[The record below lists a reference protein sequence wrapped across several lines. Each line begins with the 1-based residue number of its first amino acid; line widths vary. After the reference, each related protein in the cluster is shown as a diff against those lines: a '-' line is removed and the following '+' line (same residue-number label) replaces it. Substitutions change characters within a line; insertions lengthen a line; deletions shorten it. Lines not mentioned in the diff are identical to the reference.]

1 LSTRPQRF
9 SVRPVAGDSRR
20 VDDARLRL
28 LFDANVIGI
37 IVGNNA
43 GAIFDANDAFLEL
56 IGYSREDL
64 ANGLIDW
71 RSMTPP
77 EWLPLDELAIAAMAA
92 NGWFAPYE
100 KEYVRADGTRV
111 PVSVGGARVT
121 GTADEQIC
129 YILDLSATRRA
140 EAALR
145 QSESRFKALA
155 DANVIGVLGARLADG
170 TLVEVNDE
178 FLRTLGYTRSDLE
191 AGLVRWAE
199 ITPPDWEEPSRL
211 AMQELMERG
220 SFAPFEKEY
229 LRRDGSRVP
238 VLVGAALLEGPAKEI
253 VCFVLDLSEQKEA
266 ARRLEA
272 GEAQYRLLAEALP
285 EIIMLTDEN
294 RRPTYVNKKYTDY
307 TGLSLEELPGKWLE
321 VVHPDDLADVAKARA
336 TGESYEVEYRL
347 RRHDGVYRWHFARV
361 LHVKGDGTAERW
373 LGAAMDIDDRK
384 RAEEALRFIEK
395 AGTLLSRSLDLETTF
410 ETLMDLVVPEFGDWS
425 AINLRDDDGAVKTYA
440 VRHADPEKDAL
451 ARRLQG
457 VNYYNESP
465 TWGTAAAFLSGK
477 PQLHSHVT
485 PEDMRNAVSERYL
498 PILEE
503 LGFGSVIAL
512 PIFVDEEVIGSFGIV
527 SIDGRRRYTEADL
540 PPLEELARRAGFAVK
555 NARQYEREH
564 RVASVLQEAA
574 LPQTLPIVANLHFDG
589 YYRAGRK
596 EASIGGDWYDVLVVS
611 DGRIVISVGDV
622 AGSGL
627 NAAILMSNIRQVIR
641 GAATVSADPMLVL
654 DVADRTLRSEHDD
667 RMATAFVG
675 VLDPSNGT
683 MVYAS
688 AGHLPALVRAPD
700 GTISELNT
708 PGLPLGYRGM
718 AVSESRTT
726 ILPPGSRLLLYTD
739 GLVEWSRDIYEGE
752 RLLRKRLA
760 AVDGLEAEHPARSI
774 VDSVLPPD
782 GARDD
787 VAALVVDV
795 AEKRR

>member
-1 LSTRPQRF
+1 M
-9 SVRPVAGDSRR
+9 
-20 VDDARLRL
+20 RL

-37 IVGNNA
+37 IIGNNA
-43 GAIFDANDAFLEL
+43 GAILDANDAFLAL
-56 IGYSREDL
+56 VGYTRDDL
-64 ANGLIDW
+64 TSGRVDW
-71 RSMTPP
+71 RSMTPA
-77 EWLPLDELAIAAMAA
+77 EWLPLDEIAIDDMAKH
-92 NGWFAPYE
+92 GWFAPYE
-100 KEYVRADGTRV
+100 KEYVRSDGARV
-111 PVSVGGARVT
+111 PVSVGGARIPDT
-121 GTADEQIC
+121 DDEQIC

-145 QSESRFKALA
+145 QSESRFKVLT
-155 DANVIGVLGARLADG
+155 DANVVGVLGARLGDG

-178 FLRTLGYTRSDLE
+178 FLRTLGYTREDLD

-199 ITPPDWEEPSRL
+199 ITPPEWEEQSRL

-229 LRRDGSRVP
+229 LRKDGSRVP
-238 VLVGAALLEGPAKEI
+238 VLVGGALIEGPAKEI
-253 VCFVLDLSEQKEA
+253 VLLVLDLSEQKEA

-307 TGLSLEELPGKWLE
+307 TGLTLEELPGKWLDA
-321 VVHPDDLADVAKARA
+321 VHPDDLPAVARARA
-336 TGESYEVEYRL
+336 TAESYEVEYRL

-361 LHVKGDGTAERW
+361 LHVKGDGANDRW

-384 RAEEALRFIEK
+384 RAEESLRFIEK

-425 AINLRDDDGAVKTYA
+425 AINLRDDDGSVKTYA
-440 VRHADPEKDAL
+440 VRHADPEKNVL
-451 ARRLQG
+451 ARRLHG
-457 VNYYNESP
+457 VNYYNASP
-465 TWGTAAAFLSGK
+465 TWGTAAAFLSGE

-485 PEDMRNAVSERYL
+485 IDDMRNAVSERYL

-503 LGFGSVIAL
+503 LGYGSVIAL
-512 PIFVDEEVIGSFGIV
+512 PIFVDDEAIGSFGIV

-540 PPLEELARRAGFAVK
+540 PPLQELARRAGFAVK

-574 LPQTLPIVANLHFDG
+574 LPQTLPIVPGLHFDG

-596 EASIGGDWYDVLVVS
+596 EASIGGDWYDVLVVA

-700 GTISELNT
+700 GGISELNA

-752 RLLRKRLA
+752 GLLRKRLA
-760 AVDGLEAEHPARSI
+760 ESDVRDAEHPAMSL
-774 VDSVLPPD
+774 VDGVLPAD

-787 VAALVVDV
+787 VAALVVTV
-795 AEKRR
+795 AGRAS

>member
-1 LSTRPQRF
+1 ML
-9 SVRPVAGDSRR
+9 PVAGDSRR

-43 GAIFDANDAFLEL
+43 GAVFDANDAFLEL
-56 IGYSREDL
+56 IGYTRDEL
-64 ANGLIDW
+64 TRGLVDW
-71 RSMTPP
+71 RTMTPP
-77 EWLPLDELAIAAMAA
+77 EWLPLDEIAIASMVT

-100 KEYVRADGTRV
+100 KEYVRADGVRV
-111 PVSVGGARVT
+111 PVSVGGARIT

-129 YILDLSATRRA
+129 FIIDLSATRRA

-145 QSESRFKALA
+145 DSESRFRVLA
-155 DANVIGVLGARLADG
+155 EANVVGILSARLADG

-178 FLRTLGYTRSDLE
+178 FLRTLGYTREDLD

-199 ITPPDWEEPSRL
+199 ITPPDWEEKSRL

-229 LRRDGSRVP
+229 LRKDGSRVP
-238 VLVGAALLEGPAKEI
+238 VLVGAALLGGPAKEI
-253 VCFVLDLSEQKEA
+253 VCIVLDLSEQRDA

-272 GEAQYRLLAEALP
+272 SETRYRLLAEALP

-307 TGLSLEELPGKWLE
+307 TGLTLEELPGKWLDA
-321 VVHPDDLADVAKARA
+321 VHPDDLAAVAKARGTA
-336 TGESYEVEYRL
+336 ESYEVEYRL

-361 LHVKGDGTAERW
+361 LHIEGDGGNDRW

-384 RAEEALRFIEK
+384 RAEQSLRFIER

-410 ETLMDLVVPEFGDWS
+410 ESLMDLVVPEFGDWA
-425 AINLRDDDGAVKTYA
+425 AINLRDDDGAVKAYA
-440 VRHADPEKDAL
+440 VRHADPEKNAL
-451 ARRLQG
+451 ARRLHG
-457 VNYYNESP
+457 INYYNDSP
-465 TWGTAAAFLSGK
+465 TWGTAAAYRSGE
-477 PQLHSHVT
+477 PQLHAHVT
-485 PEDMRNAVSERYL
+485 LEDMRDAVSARYM

-512 PIFVDEEVIGSFGIV
+512 PIFVDGEVIGSFGIV
-527 SIDGRRRYTEADL
+527 SVGGRRRYTEADL

-564 RVASVLQEAA
+564 RVASLLQEAA
-574 LPQTLPIVANLHFDG
+574 LPHTLPVVPNVHFDG

-596 EASIGGDWYDVLVVS
+596 EASIGGDWYDVLVVA

-675 VLDPSNGT
+675 VLDPTDGT
-683 MVYAS
+683 LVYAS
-688 AGHLPALVRAPD
+688 AGHLPALVRAAD
-700 GTISELNT
+700 GTISELNA

-718 AVSESRTT
+718 ALSESRTT
-726 ILPPGSRLLLYTD
+726 ILPAGSRLLLYTD

-752 RLLRKRLA
+752 RLLRQRLA
-760 AVDGLEAEHPARSI
+760 EAGDFENELPAKALVDG
-774 VDSVLPPD
+774 VLPP
-782 GARDD
+782 GGYRDD
-787 VAALVVDV
+787 VAALVVTV
-795 AEKRR
+795 ARSAS

>member
-1 LSTRPQRF
+1 
-9 SVRPVAGDSRR
+9 
-20 VDDARLRL
+20 
-28 LFDANVIGI
+28 
-37 IVGNNA
+37 
-43 GAIFDANDAFLEL
+43 
-56 IGYSREDL
+56 
-64 ANGLIDW
+64 
-71 RSMTPP
+71 
-77 EWLPLDELAIAAMAA
+77 
-92 NGWFAPYE
+92 
-100 KEYVRADGTRV
+100 
-111 PVSVGGARVT
+111 
-121 GTADEQIC
+121 
-129 YILDLSATRRA
+129 
-140 EAALR
+140 
-145 QSESRFKALA
+145 
-155 DANVIGVLGARLADG
+155 
-170 TLVEVNDE
+170 
-178 FLRTLGYTRSDLE
+178 
-191 AGLVRWAE
+191 
-199 ITPPDWEEPSRL
+199 
-211 AMQELMERG
+211 
-220 SFAPFEKEY
+220 
-229 LRRDGSRVP
+229 
-238 VLVGAALLEGPAKEI
+238 
-253 VCFVLDLSEQKEA
+253 
-266 ARRLEA
+266 
-272 GEAQYRLLAEALP
+272 
-285 EIIMLTDEN
+285 
-294 RRPTYVNKKYTDY
+294 
-307 TGLSLEELPGKWLE
+307 
-321 VVHPDDLADVAKARA
+321 
-336 TGESYEVEYRL
+336 VEYRL

-361 LHVKGDGTAERW
+361 LHVKGDGTNDRW

-440 VRHADPEKDAL
+440 VRHADPEKNAL
-451 ARRLQG
+451 ARRLHG

-465 TWGTAAAFLSGK
+465 TWGTAAAYLSGE

-485 PEDMRNAVSERYL
+485 LEDMRNAVSERYL

-512 PIFVDEEVIGSFGIV
+512 PIFVDDEVIGSFGIV
-527 SIDGRRRYTEADL
+527 SVDGRRRYTEADL

-564 RVASVLQEAA
+564 RVASLLQEAA
-574 LPQTLPIVANLHFDG
+574 LPHTLPLVSKFHFDG

-596 EASIGGDWYDVLVVS
+596 EASIGGDWYDVLVVA

-675 VLDPSNGT
+675 VLDPTNQT

-688 AGHLPALVRAPD
+688 AGHLPALVRAAD
-700 GTISELNT
+700 GTISELNA

-726 ILPPGSRLLLYTD
+726 ILPAGSRLLLYTD

-752 RLLRKRLA
+752 RLLRRRLA
-760 AVDGLEAEHPARSI
+760 QADDLESEHPAKSL
-774 VDSVLPPD
+774 VDGVLPPD

-787 VAALVVDV
+787 VAALVVTV
-795 AEKRR
+795 ARSAS

>member
-1 LSTRPQRF
+1 LTSGSQRS
-9 SVRPVAGDSRR
+9 SVRPVAGDARR

-28 LFDANVIGI
+28 LFNANVIGI
-37 IVGNNA
+37 LIGNNA
-43 GAIFDANDAFLEL
+43 GSIFDANDAFLALVGYTREEL
-56 IGYSREDL
+56 TS
-64 ANGLIDW
+64 GLVDW

-77 EWLPLDELAIAAMAA
+77 EWLPRDEIAIADLAA
-92 NGWFAPYE
+92 RGWFAPYE
-100 KEYVRADGTRV
+100 KEYVRSDGVRV

-121 GTADEQIC
+121 GTDDEQIC

-145 QSESRFKALA
+145 QSESRFRILA
-155 DANVIGVLGARLADG
+155 DANVVGILGARLADG

-178 FLRTLGYTRSDLE
+178 FLRTLGYTRADLD
-191 AGLVRWAE
+191 AGLIRWSE
-199 ITPPDWEEPSRL
+199 ITPPEWEERSRT
-211 AMQELMERG
+211 AMQELVERG

-229 LRRDGSRVP
+229 LRKDGSRVP
-238 VLVGAALLEGPAKEI
+238 VLVGAALLEGDAKEI
-253 VCFVLDLSEQKEA
+253 ICIVLDRSAQKDA
-266 ARRLEA
+266 ARRIEA

-307 TGLSLEELPGKWLE
+307 TGLTLEELPGKWLDA
-321 VVHPDDLADVAKARA
+321 VHPDDLPAVARARA
-336 TGESYEVEYRL
+336 TGDSYEVEYRL
-347 RRHDGVYRWHFARV
+347 RRYDGVYRWHFARV
-361 LHVKGDGTAERW
+361 LHVKGDGTNDRW

-384 RAEEALRFIEK
+384 RAEESLRFIEK

-425 AINLRDDDGAVKTYA
+425 AINLHDDDGSVKTYA
-440 VRHADPEKDAL
+440 VRHADPEKNAL

-457 VNYYNESP
+457 VNYYNTSP
-465 TWGTAAAFLSGK
+465 TWGTAAAFLSGE

-485 PEDMRNAVSERYL
+485 IDDMRNAVSERYL
-498 PILEE
+498 PLLEE

-512 PIFVDEEVIGSFGIV
+512 PIFVDDVVIGSFGIV
-527 SIDGRRRYTEADL
+527 TADGRRRYTEADL
-540 PPLEELARRAGFAVK
+540 PPLQELARRAGFAVK

-564 RVASVLQEAA
+564 RVASLLQEAA
-574 LPQTLPIVANLHFDG
+574 LPQTLPVVRGLHFDG

-596 EASIGGDWYDVLVVS
+596 EASIGGDWYDVLVVA
-611 DGRIVISVGDV
+611 DGRVVISVGDV

-688 AGHLPALVRAPD
+688 AGHLPALVRAAD
-700 GTISELNT
+700 GTISELNA

-752 RLLRKRLA
+752 RLLRQRLA
-760 AVDGLEAEHPARSI
+760 EAEVLENEHPAMSL
-774 VDSVLPPD
+774 VDGVLPPD

-787 VAALVVDV
+787 VAALVVTV
-795 AEKRR
+795 AGRAS

>member
-1 LSTRPQRF
+1 LTPRPQRS
-9 SVRPVAGDSRR
+9 SVLPVGGDARR

-37 IVGNNA
+37 IIANNA
-43 GAIFDANDAFLEL
+43 GAILDANDAFLEL
-56 IGYSREDL
+56 VGYTRAELTS
-64 ANGLIDW
+64 GLVDW

-77 EWLPLDELAIAAMAA
+77 EWLPLDEIAIASMAA

-100 KEYVRADGTRV
+100 KEYVRADGVRV
-111 PVSVGGARVT
+111 PVSVGGARIT
-121 GTADEQIC
+121 DTADEQIC
-129 YILDLSATRRA
+129 YILDLSTTRRA

-145 QSESRFKALA
+145 QSESRFKVLA
-155 DANVIGVLGARLADG
+155 EANVFGILGARLADG

-178 FLRTLGYTRSDLE
+178 FLRMLGYTREDLD
-191 AGLVRWAE
+191 AGLVRWAA
-199 ITPPDWEEPSRL
+199 ITPPEWEEQSRL

-220 SFAPFEKEY
+220 SFPPFEKEY
-229 LRRDGSRVP
+229 LRKDGSRVP
-238 VLVGAALLEGPAKEI
+238 VLVSAALLEGPAKEI
-253 VCFVLDLSEQKEA
+253 VCVVLDLTEQKDA
-266 ARRLEA
+266 ARRLAA

-307 TGLSLEELPGKWLE
+307 TGLMLEELPGKWLDAI
-321 VVHPDDLADVAKARA
+321 HPDDLPTVARARA
-336 TGESYEVEYRL
+336 TAESYEVEYRL
-347 RRHDGVYRWHFARV
+347 RRFDGVYRWHFARV
-361 LHVKGDGTAERW
+361 LHIEGDGGNGRW

-384 RAEEALRFIEK
+384 RAEESLRFIEK

-425 AINLRDDDGAVKTYA
+425 AINLRDDDGSVKTYA
-440 VRHADPEKDAL
+440 VRHADPEKNVL
-451 ARRLQG
+451 ARRLHG
-457 VNYYNESP
+457 ENYYNEAPS
-465 TWGTAAAFLSGK
+465 WGTAAAFLSGK
-477 PQLHSHVT
+477 PQLYSHVT
-485 PEDMRNAVSERYL
+485 PDDMRNAVSERYL

-503 LGFGSVIAL
+503 LGYGSVIAL
-512 PIFVDEEVIGSFGIV
+512 PIFVDDEAIGSFGIV

-564 RVASVLQEAA
+564 RVASLLQEAA
-574 LPQTLPIVANLHFDG
+574 LPQSLPVVPRLHFDG

-596 EASIGGDWYDVLVVS
+596 EASIGGDWYDVLVVA

-675 VLDPSNGT
+675 VLDPSNRT

-700 GTISELNT
+700 GTISELNA

-726 ILPPGSRLLLYTD
+726 ILPEGSRLLLYTD

-760 AVDGLEAEHPARSI
+760 DADVLEDEHPARSL

-787 VAALVVDV
+787 VAALVVTV
-795 AEKRR
+795 AGKRS

>member
-1 LSTRPQRF
+1 MTPRPQRS
-9 SVRPVAGDSRR
+9 SVLPVGGDARR

-37 IVGNNA
+37 IIANNA
-43 GAIFDANDAFLEL
+43 GAILDANDAFLEL
-56 IGYSREDL
+56 VGYTRAELTS
-64 ANGLIDW
+64 GLVDW

-77 EWLPLDELAIAAMAA
+77 EWLPLDEIAIASMAA

-100 KEYVRADGTRV
+100 KEYVRADGVRV
-111 PVSVGGARVT
+111 PVSVGGARIT
-121 GTADEQIC
+121 DTADEQIC
-129 YILDLSATRRA
+129 YILDLSTTRRA

-145 QSESRFKALA
+145 QSESRFKVLA
-155 DANVIGVLGARLADG
+155 EANVFGILGARLADG

-178 FLRTLGYTRSDLE
+178 FLRMLGYTREDLD
-191 AGLVRWAE
+191 AGLVRWAA
-199 ITPPDWEEPSRL
+199 ITPPEWEEQSRL

-220 SFAPFEKEY
+220 SFPPFEKEY
-229 LRRDGSRVP
+229 LRKDGSRVP
-238 VLVGAALLEGPAKEI
+238 VLVSAALLEGPEKEI
-253 VCFVLDLSEQKEA
+253 VCVVLDLTEQKDA
-266 ARRLEA
+266 ARRLAA

-307 TGLSLEELPGKWLE
+307 TGLMLEELPGKWLDAI
-321 VVHPDDLADVAKARA
+321 HPDDLPTVARARA
-336 TGESYEVEYRL
+336 TAESYEVEYRL
-347 RRHDGVYRWHFARV
+347 RRFDGVYRWHFARV
-361 LHVKGDGTAERW
+361 LHIEGDGGNGRW

-384 RAEEALRFIEK
+384 RAEESLRFIEK

-425 AINLRDDDGAVKTYA
+425 AINLRDDDGSVKTYA
-440 VRHADPEKDAL
+440 VRHADPEKNVL
-451 ARRLQG
+451 ARRLHG
-457 VNYYNESP
+457 ENYYNEAPS
-465 TWGTAAAFLSGK
+465 WGTAAAFLSGK
-477 PQLHSHVT
+477 PQLYSHVT
-485 PEDMRNAVSERYL
+485 PDDMRNAVSERYL

-503 LGFGSVIAL
+503 LGYGSVIAL
-512 PIFVDEEVIGSFGIV
+512 PIFVDDEAIGSFGIV

-564 RVASVLQEAA
+564 RVASLLQEAA
-574 LPQTLPIVANLHFDG
+574 LPQSLPVVPRLHFDG

-596 EASIGGDWYDVLVVS
+596 EASIGGDWYDVLVVA

-675 VLDPSNGT
+675 VLDPSNRT

-700 GTISELNT
+700 GTISELNA

-726 ILPPGSRLLLYTD
+726 ILPEGSRLLLYTD

-760 AVDGLEAEHPARSI
+760 DADVLEDEHPARSL

-787 VAALVVDV
+787 VAALVVTV
-795 AEKRR
+795 AGKRS

>member
-1 LSTRPQRF
+1 MTPRPQRS
-9 SVRPVAGDSRR
+9 SVLPVGGDARR

-37 IVGNNA
+37 IIANNA
-43 GAIFDANDAFLEL
+43 GAILDANDAFLEL
-56 IGYSREDL
+56 VGYTRAELTS
-64 ANGLIDW
+64 GLVDW

-77 EWLPLDELAIAAMAA
+77 EWLPLDEIAIGSMAA

-100 KEYVRADGTRV
+100 KEYVRADGVRV
-111 PVSVGGARVT
+111 PVSVGGARIT
-121 GTADEQIC
+121 DTADEQIC
-129 YILDLSATRRA
+129 YILDLSTTRRA

-145 QSESRFKALA
+145 QSESRFKVLA
-155 DANVIGVLGARLADG
+155 EANVFGILGARLADG

-178 FLRTLGYTRSDLE
+178 FLRMLGYTREDLD
-191 AGLVRWAE
+191 AGLVRWAA
-199 ITPPDWEEPSRL
+199 ITPPEWEEQSRL

-220 SFAPFEKEY
+220 SFPPFEKEY
-229 LRRDGSRVP
+229 LRKDGSRVP
-238 VLVGAALLEGPAKEI
+238 VLVSAALLEGPEKEI
-253 VCFVLDLSEQKEA
+253 VCVVLDLTEQKDA
-266 ARRLEA
+266 ARRLAA

-307 TGLSLEELPGKWLE
+307 TGLMLEELPGKWLDAI
-321 VVHPDDLADVAKARA
+321 HPDDLPTVARARA
-336 TGESYEVEYRL
+336 TAESYEVEYRL
-347 RRHDGVYRWHFARV
+347 RRFDGVYRWHFARV
-361 LHVKGDGTAERW
+361 LHIEGDGGNGRW

-384 RAEEALRFIEK
+384 RAEESLRFIEK

-425 AINLRDDDGAVKTYA
+425 AINLRDDDGSVKTYA
-440 VRHADPEKDAL
+440 VRHADPEKNVL
-451 ARRLQG
+451 ARRLHG
-457 VNYYNESP
+457 ENYYNEAPS
-465 TWGTAAAFLSGK
+465 WGTAAAFLSGK
-477 PQLHSHVT
+477 PQLYSHVT
-485 PEDMRNAVSERYL
+485 PDDMRNAVSERYL

-503 LGFGSVIAL
+503 LGYGSVIAL
-512 PIFVDEEVIGSFGIV
+512 PIFVDDEAIGSFGIV

-564 RVASVLQEAA
+564 RVASLLQEAA
-574 LPQTLPIVANLHFDG
+574 LPQSLPVVPRLHFDG

-596 EASIGGDWYDVLVVS
+596 EASIGGDWYDVLVVA

-675 VLDPSNGT
+675 VLDPSNRT

-700 GTISELNT
+700 GTISELNA

-726 ILPPGSRLLLYTD
+726 ILPEGSRLLLYTD

-760 AVDGLEAEHPARSI
+760 DADVLEDEHPARSL

-787 VAALVVDV
+787 VAALVVTV
-795 AEKRR
+795 AGKRS

>member
-1 LSTRPQRF
+1 MRS
-9 SVRPVAGDSRR
+9 SVLPLAGAARR

-37 IVGNNA
+37 IIGNNA
-43 GAIFDANDAFLEL
+43 GSILDANDAFLSL
-56 IGYSREDL
+56 VGYTREDL
-64 ANGLIDW
+64 ERGLIDW

-77 EWLPLDELAIAAMAA
+77 EWLPLDEIAIADMAA
-92 NGWFAPYE
+92 HGWFAPYE
-100 KEYVRADGTRV
+100 KEYVRADGVRV
-111 PVSVGGARVT
+111 PVTVGGARIT
-121 GTADEQIC
+121 ETADEQIC

-145 QSESRFKALA
+145 QSESRFKVLS
-155 DANVIGVLGARLADG
+155 DANVVGILGARLVDG

-178 FLRTLGYTRSDLE
+178 FLRTLGYTRADLD

-199 ITPPDWEEPSRL
+199 ITPPEWEEQSRL
-211 AMQELMERG
+211 AMQELMEHG

-229 LRRDGSRVP
+229 LRKDGTRVP

-253 VCFVLDLSEQKEA
+253 VCIVLDLSEQKEA

-440 VRHADPEKDAL
+440 VRHADPEKNVL
-451 ARRLQG
+451 ARRLHG
-457 VNYYNESP
+457 VNYYNDSP
-465 TWGTAAAFLSGK
+465 TWGTAAAYLSGE

-485 PEDMRNAVSERYL
+485 LDDMRNAVSERYL

-512 PIFVDEEVIGSFGIV
+512 PIFVDDEVIGSFGIV

-574 LPQTLPIVANLHFDG
+574 LPHTLPVVPKLHFDG

-596 EASIGGDWYDVLVVS
+596 EASIGGDWYDVLVVA

-675 VLDPSNGT
+675 VLDPTNGT

-688 AGHLPALVRAPD
+688 AGHLPALVRAAD
-700 GTISELNT
+700 GTISELNA

-726 ILPPGSRLLLYTD
+726 ILPAGSRLLLYTD

-752 RLLRKRLA
+752 RLLRSRLA
-760 AVDGLEAEHPARSI
+760 KPDDIENEHPAKSL
-774 VDSVLPPD
+774 VDGVLPPG

-787 VAALVVDV
+787 VAALVVTV
-795 AEKRR
+795 APSAT

>member
-1 LSTRPQRF
+1 LTPRPQRS
-9 SVRPVAGDSRR
+9 SVLPVGGDARR

-37 IVGNNA
+37 IIANNA
-43 GAIFDANDAFLEL
+43 GAILDANDAFLEL
-56 IGYSREDL
+56 VGYTRAELTS
-64 ANGLIDW
+64 GLVDW

-77 EWLPLDELAIAAMAA
+77 EWLPLDEIAIGSMAA

-100 KEYVRADGTRV
+100 KEYVRADGVRV
-111 PVSVGGARVT
+111 PVSVGGARIT
-121 GTADEQIC
+121 DTADEQIC
-129 YILDLSATRRA
+129 YILDLSTTRRA

-145 QSESRFKALA
+145 QSESRFKVLA
-155 DANVIGVLGARLADG
+155 EANVFGILGARLADG

-178 FLRTLGYTRSDLE
+178 FLRMLGYTREDLD
-191 AGLVRWAE
+191 AGLVRWAA
-199 ITPPDWEEPSRL
+199 ITPPEWEEQSRL

-220 SFAPFEKEY
+220 SFPPFEKEY
-229 LRRDGSRVP
+229 LRKDGSRVP
-238 VLVGAALLEGPAKEI
+238 VLVSAALLEGPEKEI
-253 VCFVLDLSEQKEA
+253 VCVVLDLTEQKDA
-266 ARRLEA
+266 ARRLAA

-307 TGLSLEELPGKWLE
+307 TGLMLEELPGKWLDAI
-321 VVHPDDLADVAKARA
+321 HPDDLPTVARARA
-336 TGESYEVEYRL
+336 TAESYEVEYRL
-347 RRHDGVYRWHFARV
+347 RRFDGVYRWHFARV
-361 LHVKGDGTAERW
+361 LHIEGDGGNGRW

-384 RAEEALRFIEK
+384 RAEESLRFIEK

-425 AINLRDDDGAVKTYA
+425 AINLRDDDGSVKTYA
-440 VRHADPEKDAL
+440 VRHADPEKNVL
-451 ARRLQG
+451 ARRLHG
-457 VNYYNESP
+457 ENYYNEAPS
-465 TWGTAAAFLSGK
+465 WGTAAAFLSGK
-477 PQLHSHVT
+477 PQLYSHVT
-485 PEDMRNAVSERYL
+485 PDDMRNAVSERYL

-503 LGFGSVIAL
+503 LGYGSVIAL
-512 PIFVDEEVIGSFGIV
+512 PIFVDDEAIGSFGIV

-564 RVASVLQEAA
+564 RVASLLQEAA
-574 LPQTLPIVANLHFDG
+574 LPQSLPVVPRLHFDG

-596 EASIGGDWYDVLVVS
+596 EASIGGDWYDVLVVA

-675 VLDPSNGT
+675 VLDPSNRT

-700 GTISELNT
+700 GTISELNA

-726 ILPPGSRLLLYTD
+726 ILPEGSRLLLYTD

-760 AVDGLEAEHPARSI
+760 DADVLEDEHPARSL

-787 VAALVVDV
+787 VAALVVTV
-795 AEKRR
+795 AGKRS

>member
-1 LSTRPQRF
+1 LAPRPQRS
-9 SVRPVAGDSRR
+9 SVLPVGGDARR

-37 IVGNNA
+37 IIANNA
-43 GAIFDANDAFLEL
+43 GAILDANDAFLEL
-56 IGYSREDL
+56 VGYTRAELTS
-64 ANGLIDW
+64 GLVDW

-77 EWLPLDELAIAAMAA
+77 EWLPLDEIAIASMAA

-100 KEYVRADGTRV
+100 KEYVRADGVRV
-111 PVSVGGARVT
+111 PVSVGGARIT
-121 GTADEQIC
+121 DTADEQIC
-129 YILDLSATRRA
+129 YILDLSTTRRA

-145 QSESRFKALA
+145 QSESRFKVLA
-155 DANVIGVLGARLADG
+155 EANVFGILGARLADG

-178 FLRTLGYTRSDLE
+178 FLRMLGYTREDLD
-191 AGLVRWAE
+191 AGLVRWAA
-199 ITPPDWEEPSRL
+199 ITPPEWEEQSRL

-220 SFAPFEKEY
+220 SFPPFEKEY
-229 LRRDGSRVP
+229 LRKDGSRVP
-238 VLVGAALLEGPAKEI
+238 VLVSAALLEGPAKEI
-253 VCFVLDLSEQKEA
+253 VCVVLDLTEQKDA
-266 ARRLEA
+266 ARRLAA

-307 TGLSLEELPGKWLE
+307 TGLMLEELPGKWLDAI
-321 VVHPDDLADVAKARA
+321 HPDDLPTVARARA
-336 TGESYEVEYRL
+336 TAESYEVEYRL
-347 RRHDGVYRWHFARV
+347 RRFDGVYRWHFARV
-361 LHVKGDGTAERW
+361 LHIEGDGGNGRW

-425 AINLRDDDGAVKTYA
+425 AINLRDDDGSVKTYA
-440 VRHADPEKDAL
+440 VRHADPEKNVL
-451 ARRLQG
+451 ARRLHG
-457 VNYYNESP
+457 ENYYNEAPS
-465 TWGTAAAFLSGK
+465 WGTAAAFLSGK
-477 PQLHSHVT
+477 PQLYSHVT
-485 PEDMRNAVSERYL
+485 PDDMRNAVSERYL

-503 LGFGSVIAL
+503 LGYGSVIAL
-512 PIFVDEEVIGSFGIV
+512 PIFVDDEAIGSFGIV

-564 RVASVLQEAA
+564 RVASLLQEAA
-574 LPQTLPIVANLHFDG
+574 LPQSLPVVPRLHFDG

-596 EASIGGDWYDVLVVS
+596 EASIGGDWYDVLVVA

-675 VLDPSNGT
+675 VLDPSNRT

-700 GTISELNT
+700 GTISELNA

-726 ILPPGSRLLLYTD
+726 ILPEGSRLLLYTD
-739 GLVEWSRDIYEGE
+739 GLVEWSRDIYAGE

-760 AVDGLEAEHPARSI
+760 DADVLEDEHPARSL

-787 VAALVVDV
+787 VAALVVTI
-795 AEKRR
+795 AGKRS

>member
-1 LSTRPQRF
+1 MRS
-9 SVRPVAGDSRR
+9 SVLPVAGDARR

-28 LFDANVIGI
+28 LFDANIIGI
-37 IVGNNA
+37 IIGNNA
-43 GAIFDANDAFLEL
+43 GSILDANDAFLSL
-56 IGYSREDL
+56 VGYTREDL
-64 ANGLIDW
+64 QRGLIDW

-77 EWLPLDELAIAAMAA
+77 EWLPLDEIAIADMAA
-92 NGWFAPYE
+92 NGWFAPYD
-100 KEYVRADGTRV
+100 KEYVRADGVRV
-111 PVSVGGARVT
+111 PVTVGGARLT
-121 GTADEQIC
+121 DTADEQIC

-145 QSESRFKALA
+145 QSESRFKVLS
-155 DANVIGVLGARLADG
+155 DANVVGILGARLADG

-178 FLRTLGYTRSDLE
+178 FLRTLGYTRADLD

-199 ITPPDWEEPSRL
+199 ITPPDWEEQSHL
-211 AMQELMERG
+211 AMQELIERG

-229 LRRDGSRVP
+229 LRKDGTRVP
-238 VLVGAALLEGPAKEI
+238 VLVGAALIEGPAKEI
-253 VCFVLDLSEQKEA
+253 VCIVLDLSEQKEA
-266 ARRLEA
+266 ARALEA
-272 GEAQYRLLAEALP
+272 GETRYRLLAEALP
-285 EIIMLTDEN
+285 EIIMLTDQN

-307 TGLSLEELPGKWLE
+307 TGLTLEELPGKWLDA
-321 VVHPDDLADVAKARA
+321 VHPDDLTAVAKARA
-336 TGESYEVEYRL
+336 TAESYEVEYRL

-361 LHVKGDGTAERW
+361 LRIDGDGTDGRW

-410 ETLMDLVVPEFGDWS
+410 ETLMDLVVPEFGDWA
-425 AINLRDDDGAVKTYA
+425 AINLRDDDGDVKTYA
-440 VRHADPEKDAL
+440 VRHADEKKNAL
-451 ARRLQG
+451 ARRLHG

-465 TWGTAAAFLSGK
+465 TWGTAAAFLSGE

-485 PEDMRNAVSERYL
+485 LDDIRNAVSERYL

-503 LGFGSVIAL
+503 LGYGSVIAL
-512 PIFVDEEVIGSFGIV
+512 PIFVDDEVIGSFGIV
-527 SIDGRRRYTEADL
+527 SVDGRRRYTEADL
-540 PPLEELARRAGFAVK
+540 PSLEELARRAGFAVK

-564 RVASVLQEAA
+564 RVANLLQEAA
-574 LPQTLPIVANLHFDG
+574 LPHTLPVVPNFHFDG

-596 EASIGGDWYDVLVVS
+596 EASIGGDWYDVLVVA

-675 VLDPSNGT
+675 VLDPTNRT

-700 GTISELNT
+700 GTISELNA

-726 ILPPGSRLLLYTD
+726 ILPEGSRLLLYTD

-752 RLLRKRLA
+752 RLLRRRLA
-760 AVDGLEAEHPARSI
+760 EADDFENELPAKSLVDG
-774 VDSVLPPD
+774 VLPPR

-787 VAALVVDV
+787 VAALVVTV
-795 AEKRR
+795 ARSAS

>member
-1 LSTRPQRF
+1 LTPRPQRS
-9 SVRPVAGDSRR
+9 SVLPVGGDARR

-37 IVGNNA
+37 IIANNA
-43 GAIFDANDAFLEL
+43 GAILDANDAFLEL
-56 IGYSREDL
+56 VGYTRAELTS
-64 ANGLIDW
+64 GLVDW

-77 EWLPLDELAIAAMAA
+77 EWLPLDEIAIASMAA

-100 KEYVRADGTRV
+100 KEYVRADGVRV
-111 PVSVGGARVT
+111 PVSVGGARIT
-121 GTADEQIC
+121 DTADEQIC
-129 YILDLSATRRA
+129 YILDLSTTRRA

-145 QSESRFKALA
+145 QSESRFKVLA
-155 DANVIGVLGARLADG
+155 EANVFGILGARLADG

-178 FLRTLGYTRSDLE
+178 FLRMLGYTREDLD
-191 AGLVRWAE
+191 AGLVRWAA
-199 ITPPDWEEPSRL
+199 ITPPEWEEQSRL

-220 SFAPFEKEY
+220 SFPPFEKEY
-229 LRRDGSRVP
+229 LRKDGSRVP
-238 VLVGAALLEGPAKEI
+238 VLVSAALLEGPEKEI
-253 VCFVLDLSEQKEA
+253 VCVVLDLTEQKDA
-266 ARRLEA
+266 ARRLAA

-307 TGLSLEELPGKWLE
+307 TGLMLEELPGKWLDAI
-321 VVHPDDLADVAKARA
+321 HPDDLPTVARARA
-336 TGESYEVEYRL
+336 TAESYEVEYRL
-347 RRHDGVYRWHFARV
+347 RRFDGVYRWHFARV
-361 LHVKGDGTAERW
+361 LHIEGDGGNGRW

-384 RAEEALRFIEK
+384 RAEESLRFIEK

-425 AINLRDDDGAVKTYA
+425 AINLRDDDGSVKTYA
-440 VRHADPEKDAL
+440 VRHADPEKNVL
-451 ARRLQG
+451 ARRLHG
-457 VNYYNESP
+457 ENYYNEAPS
-465 TWGTAAAFLSGK
+465 WGTAAAFLSGK
-477 PQLHSHVT
+477 PQLYSHVT
-485 PEDMRNAVSERYL
+485 PDDMRNAVSERYL

-503 LGFGSVIAL
+503 LGYGSVIAL
-512 PIFVDEEVIGSFGIV
+512 PIFVDDEAIGSFGIV

-564 RVASVLQEAA
+564 RVASLLQEAA
-574 LPQTLPIVANLHFDG
+574 LPQSLPVVPRLHFDG

-596 EASIGGDWYDVLVVS
+596 EASIGGDWYDVLVVA

-675 VLDPSNGT
+675 VLDPSNRT

-700 GTISELNT
+700 GTISELNA

-726 ILPPGSRLLLYTD
+726 ILPEGSRLLLYTD

-752 RLLRKRLA
+752 RLLRSRLA
-760 AVDGLEAEHPARSI
+760 KPDDIENEHPAKSL
-774 VDSVLPPD
+774 VDGVLPPG

-787 VAALVVDV
+787 VAALVVTV
-795 AEKRR
+795 ARSAS